1 MEAASFTRDR
11 DRLDKMPLMEPRKA
25 SSVLGHPRKVRQVLS
40 SGRRSLGGRSA
51 VDGSPEEVRAA
62 ALHAKVSTRL
72 RATLLRGRT
81 GQASSAVPDP

>member
-25 SSVLGHPRKVRQVLS
+25 SSVLGHPRKVRQVLA

-62 ALHAKVSTRL
+62 LHAKVSTCL
-72 RATLLRGRT
+72 RATLLRGQT